1 MIIQGLMEVL
11 QPMTILLVAIGTVV
25 GIIFGAIPGLTA
37 TMAIVMFLPVTYSM
51 AASEGISMLMALYIG
66 GISGG
71 LISAI
76 LLNIPGTPSSVATCF
91 DGKPMANK
99 GEAGKALGSGV
110 VFSFVGTIIGIGLL
124 VVLSPVLCGFAL
136 KFQAYEYCALAIFSL
151 SMVIA
156 LTGHDMPKGLVSAV
170 LGSLLATVGLS
181 PIDSKPRFTFG
192 LYQLNN
198 GFALVVLLIG
208 LFAIA
213 EVMSFAESVRKGQ
226 NFTVETDYKIKGAGF
241 SLKEGLAQTKNA
253 IVSALIGVGIGILPG
268 IGGGVSC
275 MISYT
280 VSKNTSKHRELYG
293 TGIMDGVVASET
305 ANNAAIGGAMIPLLT
320 LGIPGDGITA
330 ILLGSL
336 IIHGIAPGPL
346 IFEKSG
352 ALMYSI
358 YLIIGLSSL
367 FMMIFMLFGIKGFVK
382 ILSAPQGLLM
392 PIILCMCCVGAFGCS
407 NRMFDVWCLLIFGLI
422 AVVIRAMELPI
433 MPVAIGF
440 ILGPIFEKN
449 LRRAE
454 SFMTSGPAELLH
466 HPIAL
471 VILVITVVMIIF
483 SLRSNKRAAEREAA
497 VAAAEEQE

>member
-170 LGSLLATVGLS
+170 LGSLLATPWVCPLS
-181 PIDSKPRFTFG
+181 TPSP
-192 LYQLNN
+192 
-198 GFALVVLLIG
+198 A
-208 LFAIA
+208 
-213 EVMSFAESVRKGQ
+213 SP
-226 NFTVETDYKIKGAGF
+226 
-241 SLKEGLAQTKNA
+241 LA
-253 IVSALIGVGIGILPG
+253 
-268 IGGGVSC
+268 
-275 MISYT
+275 
-280 VSKNTSKHRELYG
+280 
-293 TGIMDGVVASET
+293 
-305 ANNAAIGGAMIPLLT
+305 
-320 LGIPGDGITA
+320 
-330 ILLGSL
+330 
-336 IIHGIAPGPL
+336 
-346 IFEKSG
+346 
-352 ALMYSI
+352 SI
-358 YLIIGLSSL
+358 
-367 FMMIFMLFGIKGFVK
+367 
-382 ILSAPQGLLM
+382 
-392 PIILCMCCVGAFGCS
+392 
-407 NRMFDVWCLLIFGLI
+407 N
-422 AVVIRAMELPI
+422 
-433 MPVAIGF
+433 
-440 ILGPIFEKN
+440 
-449 LRRAE
+449 
-454 SFMTSGPAELLH
+454 
-466 HPIAL
+466 
-471 VILVITVVMIIF
+471 
-483 SLRSNKRAAEREAA
+483 
-497 VAAAEEQE
+497 